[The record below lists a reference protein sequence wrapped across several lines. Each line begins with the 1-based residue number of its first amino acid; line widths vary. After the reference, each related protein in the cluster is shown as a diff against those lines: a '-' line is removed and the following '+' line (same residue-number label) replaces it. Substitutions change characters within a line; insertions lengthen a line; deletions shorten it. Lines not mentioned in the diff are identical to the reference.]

1 MIFFQAEQKYREAE
15 EAVRAEEVRA
25 EEEQQ
30 QQLQHQQPQQQQQQQ
45 QQPLSGQNY
54 LKSYIF
60 ISFFLEHP
68 KFCKWKQNV
77 VTFAYHL
84 QVFKNRKENKS

>member
-1 MIFFQAEQKYREAE
+1 MICFQAEEKFRLAFD
-15 EAVRAEEVRA
+15 ASC

-30 QQLQHQQPQQQQQQQ
+30 QQLQQQQMPQQQQQ
-45 QQPLSGQNY
+45 LLAGQNY

-68 KFCKWKQNV
+68 KLGKWKQNV

>member
-30 QQLQHQQPQQQQQQQ
+30 QQLQQQQMPQQQQQ
-45 QQPLSGQNY
+45 LLAGQNY

-60 ISFFLEHP
+60 IRVSF
-68 KFCKWKQNV
+68 
-77 VTFAYHL
+77 
-84 QVFKNRKENKS
+84 